1 MSEPIP
7 GVSYKGLTERISYDG
22 FPLTPLGHLLTLC
35 VDSGIASFPHP
46 SVTLQFFE
54 SVARYAEFFRAK
66 DKTIKPMFE
75 ALLDTRGIH
84 HSDETVRRRCFY
96 LFNKFVRDCKSDLEE
111 DVIPVIL
118 DSMKVRRSDDGL
130 GAIADA

>member
-1 MSEPIP
+1 MSDEQLAEFIP
-7 GVSYKGLTERISYDG
+7 GVNYNGMTERIDYDA

-35 VDSGIASFPHP
+35 VESGIASYPHP

-75 ALLDTRGIH
+75 ALLDARGIH
-84 HSDETVRRRCFY
+84 HADETVRRRCFY
-96 LFNKFVRDCKSDLEE
+96 LFGRFVRDCKSDLEE
-111 DVIPVIL
+111 DMIPVIL
-118 DSMKVRRSDDGL
+118 DSMKVS
-130 GAIADA
+130 